1 MDRRTLGRSGPA
13 VTLLGLGCN
22 NFGGRIDFAAT
33 RAVVHKALDLGVTL
47 FDTAD
52 IYGNNG
58 GSEEFLGQILGARRK
73 DIVLATK
80 FGMAMDHRG
89 RSRGGSRGYILQAIE
104 ASLRR
109 LKTDW
114 IDLYQLHRP
123 DYGTPIEETLGALD
137 ELVRQGK
144 VRHVGCS
151 YFTAAQL
158 RAAREAAA
166 QHGLTPFL
174 TCQNEYSLLE
184 RGIEAELVPEMAA
197 EGVGFLPYLPLAAG
211 MLTGKYRRDAPPPKG
226 ARLSYRS
233 SQAGQFFTAANWRI
247 VERLEAFCAARG
259 RTLLELAFAWLAA
272 HPFVSSIIAGATSA
286 AQVEANLRALDWR
299 LTPDETAEVDRLS
312 LKP

>member
-1 MDRRTLGRSGPA
+1 MVEQRTLGTSGPA

-22 NFGGRIDFAAT
+22 NFGGRIDFDAT
-33 RAVVHKALDLGVTL
+33 RAVVHKALDLGITL

-52 IYGNNG
+52 IYGNEG
-58 GSEEFLGQILGARRK
+58 GSEEFLGRLLGARRK

-89 RSRGGSRGYILQAIE
+89 RLRGGSRGYIMAAVE
-104 ASLRR
+104 ESLRR

-123 DYGTPIEETLGALD
+123 DRDTPIEETLRALD
-137 ELVRQGK
+137 DLVRQGK

-151 YFTAAQL
+151 YFTGAQL
-158 RAAREAAA
+158 KAAHAVALRA
-166 QHGLTPFL
+166 GVTPFI

-184 RGIEAELVPEMAA
+184 RGIEAELAPEMTA

-211 MLTGKYRRDAPPPKG
+211 MLTGKYKRDAAPPKG
-226 ARLSYRS
+226 ARLSYRH
-233 SQAGQFFTAANWRI
+233 SQAARFFTATNWRI
-247 VERLEAFCAARG
+247 VAALDGFCAARG

-272 HPFVSSIIAGATSA
+272 HPLVSSIIAGATSA
-286 AQVEANLRALDWR
+286 AQVEANRRAIEWR
-299 LTPDETAEVDRLS
+299 LSPEEKDAVDRIAT
-312 LKP
+312 P